1 MTFITTEIQLMYFG
15 AHYSRRQKRD
25 LVGCSSSEEHR
36 SLLDKCLDIILCHDP
51 DIWSKGT
58 GALLIANKTP
68 ERLSNLITL
77 SQKRAL
83 RLRIEARD
91 CHHYDRESRLLIEES
106 FGFFVQKTIE
116 YRDRMRNY
124 AYEMEYENGN
134 ICQYSLEIIN
144 YIENMSPAIEN
155 FDVQANAS
163 RCAGVR
169 RHGLN
174 FDITRQITKRQTDNQ
189 IIDEIS
195 EVSVGSSYFLHIL
208 RNALVEYVPE
218 IFNNL
223 SVRRQLSFEDD
234 YVDHHVDHYE
244 DEEIQE
250 NCTCIV
256 PELVETNGECIV
268 CFEEGKVLQ
277 WPCYFTHVVCKKCTD
292 KIVAIRALCP
302 LCREC
307 MLIPNPI

>member
-1 MTFITTEIQLMYFG
+1 
-15 AHYSRRQKRD
+15 
-25 LVGCSSSEEHR
+25 
-36 SLLDKCLDIILCHDP
+36 
-51 DIWSKGT
+51 
-58 GALLIANKTP
+58 LIANKTP

-83 RLRIEARD
+83 HMRIEARD
-91 CHHYDRESRLLIEES
+91 CHHYDRETRLLIEES
-106 FGFFVQKTIE
+106 FGFFVRKTIE

-144 YIENMSPAIEN
+144 YMENMSTAIEN
-155 FDVQANAS
+155 FDVQADAS

-169 RHGLN
+169 RHGLD
-174 FDITRQITKRQTDNQ
+174 FDTLRQLTKRQSNNQ

-195 EVSVGSSYFLHIL
+195 EVSVGSTYFLHIL
-208 RNALVEYVPE
+208 RNALEEYVPE

-223 SVRRQLSFEDD
+223 SVRRELSFEDD
-234 YVDHHVDHYE
+234 Y
-244 DEEIQE
+244 EELEE

-256 PELVETNGECIV
+256 PELIETNGECIV

-292 KIVAIRALCP
+292 KIVAIRAFCP
-302 LCREC
+302 LCRQC

>member
-1 MTFITTEIQLMYFG
+1 MTFIKTEVQIMYFE

-25 LVGCSSSEEHR
+25 LAGCTSTEEHR
-36 SLLDKCLDIILCHDP
+36 LLLDKCLDIILCHDP

-58 GALLIANKTP
+58 GVLLIANKTP

-83 RLRIEARD
+83 HMRIEARD

-106 FGFFVQKTIE
+106 FGFFVRKTIE

-124 AYEMEYENGN
+124 AYEMEYANGN
-134 ICQYSLEIIN
+134 ICQYLEIN
-144 YIENMSPAIEN
+144 YIENMSPVIEN
-155 FDVQANAS
+155 FDVQADAS
-163 RCAGVR
+163 RCAGIR
-169 RHGLN
+169 RHGLD
-174 FDITRQITKRQTDNQ
+174 FDILRQVTKRQTDNQ

-195 EVSVGSSYFLHIL
+195 EVFVGSSYFLHIL
-208 RNALVEYVPE
+208 RNALEEYVPE

-223 SVRRQLSFEDD
+223 SVRRELSFED
-234 YVDHHVDHYE
+234 VYE
-244 DEEIQE
+244 DDYEDDYEELKE

-292 KIVAIRALCP
+292 KIVAIRAFCP
-302 LCREC
+302 LCRQC
-307 MLIPNPI
+307 MLVPNPI